1 MYEKFFGL
9 RESPFNVN
17 PDPRYLF
24 LTPST
29 QEALAS
35 LAYGIRGRK
44 GIILLTGE
52 VGTGKTTLLNR
63 LLDWLR
69 HEQAV
74 TAFIFN
80 TRLSVTEFFD
90 CLTADFGIS
99 CQSPSK
105 SHVLLGLNRW
115 LLDRYRAGET
125 AVLIVDEAQ
134 NLSQQLLEEI
144 RLLSNLETST
154 EKLLQIVLSGQPEL
168 EEKLKHAQLRQFRQR
183 ITVRARTGPLSLQ
196 ETHGYIAERLRIA
209 GANGEPIFAPGAVES
224 VYNYARGIPRVINVL
239 CEHALIN
246 SFADQQRPVPTHLVD
261 EVAREFELGSLEPT
275 TQPTSTACPEN
286 TLAAESPLEDFAVL
300 LEQFRQHASIT
311 AEPREGKE

>member
-1 MYEKFFGL
+1 M
-9 RESPFNVN
+9 
-17 PDPRYLF
+17 
-24 LTPST
+24 
-29 QEALAS
+29 
-35 LAYGIRGRK
+35 
-44 GIILLTGE
+44 
-52 VGTGKTTLLNR
+52 
-63 LLDWLR
+63 
-69 HEQAV
+69 
-74 TAFIFN
+74 
-80 TRLSVTEFFD
+80 
-90 CLTADFGIS
+90 
-99 CQSPSK
+99 
-105 SHVLLGLNRW
+105 
-115 LLDRYRAGET
+115 
-125 AVLIVDEAQ
+125 LIVDEAQ